1 MEVRINIYIY
11 LHNLFSLFTKCFGT
25 GHYERKM
32 KHLENQKEGKRRM
45 KRMGTVDLPQEAF
58 FDILSNKK
66 WRWGT
71 RLDNIKSLFFFGFLV
86 GLQSPLPPPSSSLC
100 TYLLQQ
106 SAKRDTCR
114 YSCDSGPVLFRPSP
128 WPQHLRSMVTEIPKT
143 WNMPSICLCEY
154 VKTALLFSIID
165 CLDLVVARAQS
176 PSAQF
181 SGALVF
187 GSLDYIFHKFSSVN
201 YHIKFSARQ
210 FWVVQQLWEAFFLQF
225 ADHLPTVCLL
235 TPTSGVSM

>member
-1 MEVRINIYIY
+1 MTLEDQVRQY
-11 LHNLFSLFTKCFGT
+11 K
-25 GHYERKM
+25 
-32 KHLENQKEGKRRM
+32 
-45 KRMGTVDLPQEAF
+45 
-58 FDILSNKK
+58 LS
-66 WRWGT
+66 
-71 RLDNIKSLFFFGFLV
+71 FFFGFLV

-114 YSCDSGPVLFRPSP
+114 YSCDSGPVLFRSSP

-165 CLDLVVARAQS
+165 CLGLVVARAQS

-187 GSLDYIFHKFSSVN
+187 GSLDYIFHEFSSVN

-210 FWVVQQLWEAFFLQF
+210 FRVVQQLRSIFF
-225 ADHLPTVCLL
+225 TVCRSSTYGLL
-235 TPTSGVSM
+235 AHTHFWDLNVIRNGLECRTEGW